1 MNSDTRHQDEQYVL
15 QTGST
20 AVERL
25 KIVMESYGP
34 GTERLLDSLN
44 SIDGKSVADVGCG
57 TGLVSASFAKRV
69 GATGKVVGI
78 DSAPDTLAIARKMND
93 ATNIKGIEWHIGD
106 AYATGLADNTYDVV
120 YCRLLLLHLKEP
132 ARAVAE
138 MRRIAKPGG
147 LVICEDLATINT
159 QTYPIDSP
167 IKTIQER
174 IKNMAAKQGTDW
186 DIGLALPSLFKSLGL
201 TDIKIS
207 THQPGHL
214 TGEGKRLAEYTF
226 LEAVPKMIAAGVL
239 TEDAAR
245 QTGQEM
251 REFTDRDDTVVFLPT
266 MIQVIGKKTMFA

>member
-138 MRRIAKPGG
+138 MSRIAKPGG

-245 QTGQEM
+245 QTGQQM

>member
-1 MNSDTRHQDEQYVL
+1 MNSDTRDQNEQYVL

-25 KIVMESYGP
+25 KIVMDSYGP

-57 TGLVSASFAKRV
+57 TGLVSASFARRV

-106 AYATGLADNTYDVV
+106 AYATGLADNTCDVV

-245 QTGQEM
+245 QTGQDM

-266 MIQVIGKKTMFA
+266 MIQVVGTKPS

>member
-1 MNSDTRHQDEQYVL
+1 MNSDTRDQNEQYVL

-25 KIVMESYGP
+25 KIVMDSYGP

-106 AYATGLADNTYDVV
+106 AYTTGLADNTYDVV

-138 MRRIAKPGG
+138 MSRIAKPGG

-245 QTGQEM
+245 QTGQQM

>member
-245 QTGQEM
+245 QTGQQM

>member
-1 MNSDTRHQDEQYVL
+1 MNSDTRDQNEQYVL

-25 KIVMESYGP
+25 KIVMDSYGP

-138 MRRIAKPGG
+138 MSRIAKPGG

-245 QTGQEM
+245 QTGQQM

>member
-106 AYATGLADNTYDVV
+106 AYTTGLADNTYDVV

-132 ARAVAE
+132 VRAVAE
-138 MRRIAKPGG
+138 MSRIAKPGG

-245 QTGQEM
+245 QTGQQM

>member
-132 ARAVAE
+132 VRAVAE
-138 MRRIAKPGG
+138 MSRIAKPGG

-245 QTGQEM
+245 QTGQQM

>member
-69 GATGKVVGI
+69 GAAGKVVGI

-138 MRRIAKPGG
+138 MSRIAKPGG

-159 QTYPIDSP
+159 QTYPIHSP

-245 QTGQEM
+245 QTGQQM

>member
-1 MNSDTRHQDEQYVL
+1 MNSDTRDQNEQYVL

-25 KIVMESYGP
+25 KIVMDSYGP

-106 AYATGLADNTYDVV
+106 AYTTGLADNTYDVV

-138 MRRIAKPGG
+138 MSRIAKPGG

-245 QTGQEM
+245 QTGQQM

-266 MIQVIGKKTMFA
+266 MIQVIGKKMMFA

>member
-1 MNSDTRHQDEQYVL
+1 MNSDTRDQNEQYVL

-25 KIVMESYGP
+25 KIVMDSYGP

-93 ATNIKGIEWHIGD
+93 ATNIKGIEWHNGD

-138 MRRIAKPGG
+138 MSRIAKPGG

-245 QTGQEM
+245 QTGQQM

>member
-1 MNSDTRHQDEQYVL
+1 MNSDTKHQDEQYVL

-34 GTERLLDSLN
+34 GTERLLDSLS
-44 SIDGKSVADVGCG
+44 SITGKSVADVGCG

-69 GATGKVVGI
+69 GAVGKVVGV
-78 DSAPDTLAIARKMND
+78 DNAPDMLAIARKIND
-93 ATNIKGIEWHIGD
+93 GLQEIEWQNGD
-106 AYATGLADNTYDVV
+106 AYTTQLADNTFDIV

-138 MRRIAKPGG
+138 MTRIAKPGG

-201 TDIKIS
+201 ADINIS

-239 TEDAAR
+239 TEDSAR
-245 QTGQEM
+245 QTGQQM

-266 MIQVIGKKTMFA
+266 MIQVIGKKELSD

>member
-1 MNSDTRHQDEQYVL
+1 MNSDTRDQNEQYVL

-25 KIVMESYGP
+25 KIVMDSYGP

-93 ATNIKGIEWHIGD
+93 ATNIKGIEWHNGD
-106 AYATGLADNTYDVV
+106 AYTTGLADNTYDVV

-245 QTGQEM
+245 QTGQQM

>member
-1 MNSDTRHQDEQYVL
+1 MNSDTRDQNEQYVL

-25 KIVMESYGP
+25 KIVMDSYGP

-93 ATNIKGIEWHIGD
+93 ATNIKGIEWHNGD

>member
-1 MNSDTRHQDEQYVL
+1 MNSDTKDQNEQYVL

-25 KIVMESYGP
+25 KIVMDSYGP

-93 ATNIKGIEWHIGD
+93 ATNIKGIEWHNGD

-138 MRRIAKPGG
+138 MSRIAKPGG

-245 QTGQEM
+245 QTGQQM

>member
-1 MNSDTRHQDEQYVL
+1 MNSDTRDQNEQYVL
-15 QTGST
+15 QTGSK

-25 KIVMESYGP
+25 KIVMDSYGP

-106 AYATGLADNTYDVV
+106 AYTTGLADNTYDVV

-138 MRRIAKPGG
+138 MSRIAKPGG

-245 QTGQEM
+245 QTGQQM

>member
-266 MIQVIGKKTMFA
+266 MIQVIGKKMMFA

>member
-15 QTGST
+15 QTGSK

-132 ARAVAE
+132 VRAVAE
-138 MRRIAKPGG
+138 MSRIAKPGG

-159 QTYPIDSP
+159 QTYPIHSP

>member
-1 MNSDTRHQDEQYVL
+1 MNSDTRDQNEQYVL

-25 KIVMESYGP
+25 KIVMDSYGP

-93 ATNIKGIEWHIGD
+93 ATNIKGIEWHNGD

-266 MIQVIGKKTMFA
+266 MIQAIGKKTMFA

>member
-132 ARAVAE
+132 VRAVAE
-138 MRRIAKPGG
+138 MSRIAKPGG

>member
-1 MNSDTRHQDEQYVL
+1 MTYDAGHKDEQYVL

-25 KIVMESYGP
+25 GIVMESYGP
-34 GTERLLDSLN
+34 GTERLLDGLI
-44 SIDGKSVADVGCG
+44 SISGQRVADVGCG

-69 GATGKVVGI
+69 GAAGKVIGV
-78 DSAPDTLAIARKMND
+78 DNAPDTLAIAQKMTSDLHN
-93 ATNIKGIEWHIGD
+93 IEWKNGD
-106 AYATGLADNTYDVV
+106 AYATGLDANSFDIV

-132 ARAVAE
+132 ARAIAE
-138 MRRIAKPGG
+138 MTRIAKPGG

-186 DIGLALPSLFKSLGL
+186 DIGLALPSIFKSLRL
-201 TDIKIS
+201 SDIRIS

-214 TGEGKRLAEYTF
+214 TGAGKRLAEYTF
-226 LEAVPKMIAAGVL
+226 LEAVPKMIAAGIL
-239 TEDAAR
+239 TDESAR
-245 QTGQEM
+245 QTGQQM

-266 MIQVIGKKTMFA
+266 MIQVVGTKSMLT

>member
-15 QTGST
+15 QTGSK

-93 ATNIKGIEWHIGD
+93 ATNTKGIEWHNGD

-138 MRRIAKPGG
+138 MHRIAKPGG

-159 QTYPIDSP
+159 QTYPIHSP